1 MAARHHL
8 TILLPDGAVRTLV
21 EPERS
26 RWDPTMAA
34 GVPAHVSLVYP
45 EEVADFDALIARA
58 EGVVHEQ
65 AGFPLDVREVL
76 RTDEPDGVFVGLG
89 VTDRT
94 GAMAVLRR
102 ALLPPASTPLGI
114 PPHVTVVH
122 PRTSDRGDDAA
133 AALRRAELA
142 GSFTVTE
149 LCWTETSAAGMA
161 VRARFP
167 MRPPRVQ
174 QVGAV
179 LRRGPEVLLGH
190 RTAERRSFPDCWD
203 LPGGHVEADE
213 HGAIAL
219 ARELQEELGIT
230 VTALPDLP
238 TRSVAD
244 DALGIDLSVWFVDD
258 WEGEPQNVAPEEH
271 DALAWCDAAAWST
284 RSLAHPDY
292 PALLADAVS

>member
-1 MAARHHL
+1 L
-8 TILLPDGAVRTLV
+8 TILLPDGAVRARI

-26 RWDPTMAA
+26 GWDSTMAA

-45 EEVADFDALIARA
+45 EEVADFDALLARA
-58 EGVVHEQ
+58 EAVVHEHV
-65 AGFPLDVREVL
+65 GFPLDDRAVL

-94 GAMAVLRR
+94 GAMAALRQ
-102 ALLPPASTPLGI
+102 ALLPPRSTPLDI

-122 PRTSDRGDDAA
+122 PRTSDRGEEAA
-133 AALRRAELA
+133 AALRRAEIT
-142 GSFTVTE
+142 GSFSVTE
-149 LCWTETSAAGMA
+149 LGWTETSASGMA

-174 QVGAV
+174 QVAAV
-179 LRRGPEVLLGH
+179 LRRGRKVLLGH
-190 RTAERRSFPDCWD
+190 RTVDRRSFPDCWD

-213 HGAIAL
+213 HGAAAL

-238 TRSVAD
+238 TRAVSD
-244 DALGIDLSVWFVDD
+244 DALGIDMAIWFVDD
-258 WEGEPQNVAPEEH
+258 WVGEPQNVAPEEH
-271 DALAWCDAAAWST
+271 DTLAWCDTAAWST
-284 RSLAHPDY
+284 RPLAHPDY